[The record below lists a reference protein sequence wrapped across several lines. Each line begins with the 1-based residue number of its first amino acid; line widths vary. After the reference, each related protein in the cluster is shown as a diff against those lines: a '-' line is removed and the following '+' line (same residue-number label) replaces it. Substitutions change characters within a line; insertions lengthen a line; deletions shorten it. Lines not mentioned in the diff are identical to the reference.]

1 MTDTQPDA
9 PGAPGSVVP
18 ARKRSPRGTGRA
30 RLVGAAA
37 GLFVE
42 RGVGGTSLQAI
53 ADRLGV
59 TKAAVYHQF
68 ATKDEIVLAVAEQII
83 VRLGAIADSA
93 EAAARAEEAVRVTID
108 GLADLVVSE
117 RGLASIFQTDPAMA
131 QILDTHETYRTQIA
145 RIDAILLGPAPTVQ
159 RRIAFAFA
167 GGGVM
172 SLGGAR
178 GLDDVPD
185 DVLRPAI
192 ASAMSRALAVDGSFS
207 ALQGSGL
214 LKDSAP

>member
-9 PGAPGSVVP
+9 TGATVA
-18 ARKRSPRGTGRA
+18 ARTRSPRGTGRA
-30 RLVGAAA
+30 RLVGAATQ
-37 GLFVE
+37 LFVE
-42 RGVGGTSLQAI
+42 RGVGSTSLQAI

-68 ATKDEIVLAVAEQII
+68 ATKDEIVLAVADQII
-83 VRLGAIADSA
+83 ARLGAIADSA
-93 EAAARAEEAVRVTID
+93 EATGSPDDAVRVTID

-117 RGLASIFQTDPAMA
+117 RGLASISQTDPAMA
-131 QILDTHETYRTQIA
+131 QILGAHEPYLAEIA
-145 RIDAILLGPAPTVQ
+145 RIDAILLGPAPTVH

-172 SLGGAR
+172 SLGAAR

-185 DVLRPAI
+185 DVLRVAI
-192 ASAMSRALAVDGSFS
+192 ASVMTRALAADGSS
-207 ALQGSGL
+207 A
-214 LKDSAP
+214 AT